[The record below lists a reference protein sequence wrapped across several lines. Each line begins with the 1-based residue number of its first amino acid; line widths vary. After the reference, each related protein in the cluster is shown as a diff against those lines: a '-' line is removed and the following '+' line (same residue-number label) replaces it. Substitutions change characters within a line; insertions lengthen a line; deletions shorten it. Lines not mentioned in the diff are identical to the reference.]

1 MASEP
6 ITTVVRMM
14 EMLPESVQNQAAEHL
29 RDYLLELQ
37 DELRWDGLLQNQPK
51 LVGMARRAKQEIAEG
66 RALPLNH
73 DDL

>member
-1 MASEP
+1 
-6 ITTVVRMM
+6 MM

>member
-1 MASEP
+1 MASQP
-6 ITTVVRMM
+6 ITTIVRMM
-14 EMLPESVQNQAAEHL
+14 ELLPESVQNQAAEHL

-37 DELRWDGLLQNQPK
+37 DELRWDGLLRNQTK